1 MCFKHMTD
9 IEHNVQK
16 EMALVVCVA
25 KPTEYQ
31 FGAEAVETYQQT
43 TQTETAM
50 MAEMEVQ
57 AVKGNLANLL
67 NNTIETCEKCIERK
81 SLTIRQSK

>member
-1 MCFKHMTD
+1 
-9 IEHNVQK
+9 
-16 EMALVVCVA
+16 
-25 KPTEYQ
+25 
-31 FGAEAVETYQQT
+31 
-43 TQTETAM
+43 M